1 MRIPGQRFPQV
12 IWFLDSV
19 REWQPMRVFYKV
31 VCWVLLS
38 ATILSRLVY
47 QHDEYFLQIG
57 ASGNAYFSS
66 FHFVNAL
73 GIYRLNAWMGVDSL
87 IIMIAFTEIWE
98 MKMSITTVFDTDIT
112 NYSNLDSLYQQPQYE
127 ILQKLAFLVVRNISA

>member
-1 MRIPGQRFPQV
+1 
-12 IWFLDSV
+12 
-19 REWQPMRVFYKV
+19 
-31 VCWVLLS
+31 
-38 ATILSRLVY
+38 
-47 QHDEYFLQIG
+47 
-57 ASGNAYFSS
+57 
-66 FHFVNAL
+66 
-73 GIYRLNAWMGVDSL
+73 MGVDSL